1 MKKIFIPLILAS
13 VGSIG
18 LCACDDITKEDV
30 EKFIIDNAEKWDDQ
44 FFDGFLVNF
53 TMTVSMK
60 DDKSDV
66 KNTMKV
72 DENGVFISYG
82 YGGSSD
88 PFADSAYLIKEGE
101 VFKSYEYDNSKK
113 TYVKRAKDFDKSDYD
128 SAVAEGSLYV
138 SFKSFYDKFTY
149 DETEKAYKC
158 AESLKC
164 ELDESIYRGSYIMSY
179 NNVVKFEEGKLVSM
193 TADYDFYS
201 HYEGEYVNQNFSD
214 GVRIATTSFD
224 IVDINRTVVT
234 APANFILEAE

>member
-18 LCACDDITKEDV
+18 LCACDDDITKEDV

-44 FFDGFLVNF
+44 FFDGFLTNF
-53 TMTVSMK
+53 TITVSYK
-60 DDKSDV
+60 DDTGDL
-66 KNTMKV
+66 NQIMKV
-72 DENGVFISYG
+72 DENGVYNSADYG
-82 YGGSSD
+82 PHGSR
-88 PFADSAYLIKEGE
+88 SAYLIKEGE
-101 VFKSYEYDNSKK
+101 VFKSYEYDSSKQ
-113 TYVKRAKDFDKSDYD
+113 TYVKRAKDYDKSDYD
-128 SAVAEGSLYV
+128 NAVAGGSLYV

-164 ELDESIYRGSYIMSY
+164 ELDESIYHGSYIMSY

-193 TADYDFYS
+193 TADYDFYY
-201 HYEGEYVNQNFSD
+201 HDNGEYFNENFID

-234 APANFILEAE
+234 APTNFILEVE